1 MKRITP
7 AIAARLASIAAILLA
22 VTAALAFA
30 GGVFSPGR
38 LGPGAIVDA
47 LQVHDGLHPG
57 FRRAHAKGLC
67 IAGTF
72 QSNGNGPALSKAQV
86 FAPGTVPVIGRFS
99 TGGGQPYAPDGRLAF
114 RAIALSLT
122 QANGELWRMA
132 MDHTP
137 IFVVATP

>member
-1 MKRITP
+1 VKRVTP
-7 AIAARLASIAAILLA
+7 AVAARLASIAAILLA

-67 IAGTF
+67 IAAPSSPTATERRCPKPR
-72 QSNGNGPALSKAQV
+72 SLRPAS
-86 FAPGTVPVIGRFS
+86 
-99 TGGGQPYAPDGRLAF
+99 F
-114 RAIALSLT
+114 R
-122 QANGELWRMA
+122 
-132 MDHTP
+132 
-137 IFVVATP
+137 

>member
-7 AIAARLASIAAILLA
+7 ASAARLASIAAILLT

-72 QSNGNGPALSKAQV
+72 QSNGNGTALSKAQV
-86 FAPGTVPVIGRFS
+86 FTSGTVPVIASSRPGGR
-99 TGGGQPYAPDGRLAF
+99 PYAPDGRLVSMPS
-114 RAIALSLT
+114 RAT
-122 QANGELWRMA
+122 
-132 MDHTP
+132 
-137 IFVVATP
+137 